1 MRTLTALLVSAAT
14 VLDPAQPSLA
24 QLRSVGVQ
32 SGIVQSTQV
41 RGRAPDSNSR
51 RGPLL
56 GVFVDPQTPLSWMS
70 VLAELSWVQRRASY
84 DAAVPA
90 TTGALDATQLQVRTD
105 YLTFTV
111 APTARVSVGRVSLFG
126 YAGPSTDI
134 LIRSRTSQE
143 LRTVLERASDQVLA
157 AAAGGGLE
165 LRLPGG
171 QMVRSEVRMNWG
183 LSAAYSGSDG
193 DVRYRSLEILVRL
206 GRFPL
211 PR

>member
-1 MRTLTALLVSAAT
+1 MRTLTGLLVSAAALLT
-14 VLDPAQPSLA
+14 PARPATA
-24 QLRSVGVQ
+24 QLRSVGVYT
-32 SGIVQSTQV
+32 GVVQSTQV
-41 RGRAPDSNSR
+41 RDRAPDSNSR

-70 VLAELSWVQRRASY
+70 VLAELSWVRRGASY
-84 DAAVPA
+84 DAAVP
-90 TTGALDATQLQVRTD
+90 TGGVTQLQVRTD

-111 APTARVSVGRVSLFG
+111 APTLRASVGRLSVFG

-134 LIRSRTSQE
+134 LMRSRASTE
-143 LRTVLERASDQVLA
+143 LRTVLERSSDQVLA
-157 AAAGGGLE
+157 AVAGGGLE
-165 LRLPGG
+165 VRLPSG
-171 QMVRSEVRMNWG
+171 QMVRSEVRMDWG
-183 LSAAYSGSDG
+183 LSAAYSGSGG